1 MRHIVASIALLSS
14 WLYAGSSSVAA
25 VTTVTPI
32 TEEASAWYFEF
43 SPYLAMSGISGT
55 SEIILPSPAPV
66 ELDFSQILDALE
78 FGTAGHFEAL
88 HHSGWGV
95 WIDYNF
101 VSLGATGDAGILK
114 LDVKQA
120 IFEGYGMY
128 RQRFGHNTIDYMA
141 GIRRWNLKMNASIA
155 GHIDIHDTHNHWID
169 AVIGARWMRN
179 VGENW
184 TLYVRGDMCAGES
197 DFTATAAAGVRYTIN
212 EWLDFDLQYKA
223 LWVDYE
229 TGTANT
235 LDYFHYDTMTYGPI
249 LGLNFKF

>member
-1 MRHIVASIALLSS
+1 V
-14 WLYAGSSSVAA
+14 A
-25 VTTVTPI
+25 VTTVAPI
-32 TEEASAWYFEF
+32 TEEAPAWSFEF
-43 SPYLAMSGISGT
+43 SPYLAMSGISGS
-55 SEIILPSPAPV
+55 SEIILASPAPV

-78 FGTAGHFEAL
+78 FGAAGHFEAF
-88 HHSGWGV
+88 HRSGWGV

-101 VSLGATGDAGILK
+101 VSLGATGDASIVTI
-114 LDVKQA
+114 DVKQA

-128 RQRFGHNTIDYMA
+128 RQRFGRNTIDYMA
-141 GIRRWNLKMNASIA
+141 GIRRWNLKMNATIA
-155 GHIDIHDTHNHWID
+155 DRIDIHDTNNHWID
-169 AVIGARWMRN
+169 AVVGVRWTRELS
-179 VGENW
+179 ENW
-184 TLYVRGDMCAGES
+184 SLYLRADVGTGES
-197 DFTATAAAGVRYTIN
+197 DFTAAAAAGVRYTIN